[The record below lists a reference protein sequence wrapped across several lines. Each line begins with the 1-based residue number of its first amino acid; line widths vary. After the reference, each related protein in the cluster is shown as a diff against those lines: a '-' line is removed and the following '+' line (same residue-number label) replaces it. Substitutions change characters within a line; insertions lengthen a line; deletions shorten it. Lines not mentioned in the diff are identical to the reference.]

1 MLFENALLKHGQV
14 NIQIKNV
21 WKLGDNPYNYRQIKK
36 KILIDLK
43 YFKKRIKI
51 SSMPNIAQIIYG
63 RKVGYKITKINLP
76 KKIQSISATNIRK
89 KMRKEGKLS

>member
-1 MLFENALLKHGQV
+1 
-14 NIQIKNV
+14 
-21 WKLGDNPYNYRQIKK
+21 
-36 KILIDLK
+36 
-43 YFKKRIKI
+43 
-51 SSMPNIAQIIYG
+51 MPNIAQIIYG